1 MGKKKYNFT
10 KEDLIHH
17 YESGMLMKQV
27 AELYKIGNETLR
39 KIHINLGI
47 NIKDF
52 KNAGKFRKLTKE
64 KLIEHYKNGDSINEL
79 SRIYGV
85 SAELVHD
92 RNNEL
97 GINISD
103 YYDCRVEYDVHIFS
117 KIDTEEKAYWL
128 GFLYADGNVRKEPHN
143 STVSLYLS
151 EVDLDHIKKFKS
163 FMKDTRSDDVIKHQ
177 QREKSNGGI
186 QHMISYQVCSGFL
199 KDDLIK
205 LGCVPAKSLILTF
218 PDKDIFET
226 DELVYDFIR
235 GYVDGDGCL
244 SKRGD
249 RNRLEISIRGTL
261 NMLEGIR
268 SYFPEFTKVYS
279 EVDKRTNKTQYKLCC
294 CSDKADLV
302 AQKLYGKAT
311 IYLDRKYDKYAAL
324 CKLYSEKSGNIGEG
338 CDANTEITDEMS
350 KGLSVL

>member
-27 AELYKIGNETLR
+27 AELYNINKETLR
-39 KIHINLGI
+39 KIHIKLGI

-52 KNAGKFRKLTKE
+52 KNAGKFRNLTKE
-64 KLIEHYKNGDSINEL
+64 ELIEHYKNGDSINEL

-85 SAELVHD
+85 SAELVRD
-92 RNNEL
+92 KNKEFC
-97 GINISD
+97 INISD
-103 YYDCRVEYDVHIFS
+103 YYDYRHDYDVHIFS

-143 STVSLYLS
+143 STISLHLS

-177 QREKSNGGI
+177 QREKSSGGI
-186 QHMISYQVCSGFL
+186 QYMVYYQVCSGFL

-218 PDKDIFET
+218 PNKDIFET

-244 SKRGD
+244 TKTSRD
-249 RNRLEISIRGTL
+249 NRLGISIRGTL

-268 SYFPEFTKVYS
+268 SYFPEFAKVYS
-279 EVDKRTNKTQYKLCC
+279 EVDKRTTKTQYKLYW